1 MADFFWKMNG
11 PSGEEV
17 GESERFAAQD
27 EAEAWMGDNW
37 SRLLDEGAETV
48 SLVRG
53 GDVLYDMG
61 LREA

>member
-1 MADFFWKMNG
+1 MAELFWKLRG
-11 PSGEEV
+11 PAGEDL

-27 EAEAWMGDNW
+27 EAEAWMGLHW
-37 SRLLDEGAETV
+37 SRLLDEGAESV

-53 GDVLYDMG
+53 DDVVYDMG